1 MSFRSTVL
9 TQDEIEMFRELN
21 ISYGKKRMSDD
32 EKIVGTVYG
41 YVSEGVNGIVDREN
55 NMYFFNC
62 GEDYFF
68 AREELWSP
76 KYFVLVSF
84 EMDEIIVIRMEFERK
99 RLRNSYSK
107 VLWKILSI
115 HGEKLPTHEKA
126 DDLRKYY
133 KYIKEAITIREFHN
147 DNLDDMKYR
156 ICIDIPD
163 E

>member
-62 GEDYFF
+62 GEDYFLI
-68 AREELWSP
+68 EKNYGHL
-76 KYFVLVSF
+76 
-84 EMDEIIVIRMEFERK
+84 
-99 RLRNSYSK
+99 N
-107 VLWKILSI
+107 IL
-115 HGEKLPTHEKA
+115 
-126 DDLRKYY
+126 Y
-133 KYIKEAITIREFHN
+133 
-147 DNLDDMKYR
+147 
-156 ICIDIPD
+156 
-163 E
+163 